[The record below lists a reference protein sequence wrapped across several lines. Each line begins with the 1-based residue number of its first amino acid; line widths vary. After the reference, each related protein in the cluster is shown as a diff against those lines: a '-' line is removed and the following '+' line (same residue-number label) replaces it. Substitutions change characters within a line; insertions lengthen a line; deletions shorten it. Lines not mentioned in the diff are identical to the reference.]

1 MVQQGYVSR
10 GRMQNARLWDSVA
23 EAEGINVTRV
33 LSVLL
38 PHLGPRTC
46 SLPLQ
51 RCRSADTHR
60 AVG

>member
-1 MVQQGYVSR
+1 MVQQGCVSR
-10 GRMQNARLWDSVA
+10 GRMRNARLWDA

-46 SLPLQ
+46 SLHLE
-51 RCRSADTHR
+51 RCRSADTH
-60 AVG
+60 